1 MHCRHDQAPLLR
13 ASSTH
18 GVSATA
24 TQGVDLMRQLT
35 GITVGALLAANVCA
49 CATVHRESVAKPRR
63 DPNLITREDIVR
75 SGATDAFEALR
86 LANTHVSLSE
96 ARGQMTLTHQV
107 QATSRGRSSLLLS
120 AQMLLVVD
128 DVQRLDVSALHE
140 IPADN
145 VAWIRVLTS
154 LEATPIYGTEGGNG
168 AIVVRTRIP
177 DE

>member
-1 MHCRHDQAPLLR
+1 
-13 ASSTH
+13 
-18 GVSATA
+18 
-24 TQGVDLMRQLT
+24 MRQLSS
-35 GITVGALLAANVCA
+35 IAARALLVASVSGCA
-49 CATVHRESVAKPRR
+49 SAHHGAGSTARR

-86 LANTHVSLSE
+86 LANTHISLSE
-96 ARGQMTLTHQV
+96 ARGQMTLTRDV
-107 QATSRGRSSLLLS
+107 QATSRGRSSLVLS

-128 DVQRLDVSALHE
+128 DVQRLSVAALHD

-154 LEATPIYGTEGGNG
+154 LEATPLYGTEGGNG

-177 DE
+177 EEH

>member
-1 MHCRHDQAPLLR
+1 
-13 ASSTH
+13 
-18 GVSATA
+18 
-24 TQGVDLMRQLT
+24 MRQLCT
-35 GITVGALLAANVCA
+35 ITAGALLALTA
-49 CATVHRESVAKPRR
+49 CASGHRSVDPKPRR

-86 LANTHVSLSE
+86 LASTHISLSE
-96 ARGQMTLTHQV
+96 ARGQMTLTHEV

-128 DVQRLDVSALHE
+128 DVQRLDVTALRE

-145 VAWIRVLTS
+145 IAWIRVLTS

>member
-1 MHCRHDQAPLLR
+1 
-13 ASSTH
+13 
-18 GVSATA
+18 
-24 TQGVDLMRQLT
+24 MRQLPT
-35 GITVGALLAANVCA
+35 IAAALLLATDASGCA
-49 CATVHRESVAKPRR
+49 SAHRQTDAKLRR

-86 LANTHVSLSE
+86 LANTHLSLSE
-96 ARGQMTLTHQV
+96 SRGQMTLARQV
-107 QATSRGRSSLLLS
+107 QATSRGRSSLVLS

-128 DVQRLDVSALHE
+128 DVLRLDVSALHE

-145 VAWIRVLTS
+145 ILWIRVLTS

-177 DE
+177 EEQ

>member
-1 MHCRHDQAPLLR
+1 
-13 ASSTH
+13 
-18 GVSATA
+18 
-24 TQGVDLMRQLT
+24 MRQLSS
-35 GITVGALLAANVCA
+35 IAASALLAMNVCA
-49 CATVHRESVAKPRR
+49 CASARHETGAKPRH

-86 LANTHVSLSE
+86 LANTHISLSE
-96 ARGQMTLTHQV
+96 ARGQMTLTREV
-107 QATSRGRSSLLLS
+107 QATSRGRSSLILS

-128 DVQRLDVSALHE
+128 DVQRLNVSALHE

-145 VAWIRVLTS
+145 IAWIRVMTS

-177 DE
+177 DEQ

>member
-1 MHCRHDQAPLLR
+1 
-13 ASSTH
+13 
-18 GVSATA
+18 
-24 TQGVDLMRQLT
+24 MRQVPSVVAGT
-35 GITVGALLAANVCA
+35 LLAVNVCA
-49 CATVHRESVAKPRR
+49 CAGAHRGAAPNPRR

-75 SGATDAFEALR
+75 TGATDAFEALR
-86 LANTHVSLSE
+86 LANTHISLSE

-107 QATSRGRSSLLLS
+107 QATSRGRSSLLMS

>member
-1 MHCRHDQAPLLR
+1 
-13 ASSTH
+13 
-18 GVSATA
+18 
-24 TQGVDLMRQLT
+24 MRQLS
-35 GITVGALLAANVCA
+35 GIAASALLAVNVCA
-49 CATVHRESVAKPRR
+49 CASAHHETDTKPRR

-86 LANTHVSLSE
+86 LANTHISLSE
-96 ARGQMTLTHQV
+96 ARGQMTLTRDV
-107 QATSRGRSSLLLS
+107 QATSRGRSSLVLS

-128 DVQRLDVSALHE
+128 DVQRLSVAALHE

-145 VAWIRVLTS
+145 IAWIRVMTS

-177 DE
+177 QEQ